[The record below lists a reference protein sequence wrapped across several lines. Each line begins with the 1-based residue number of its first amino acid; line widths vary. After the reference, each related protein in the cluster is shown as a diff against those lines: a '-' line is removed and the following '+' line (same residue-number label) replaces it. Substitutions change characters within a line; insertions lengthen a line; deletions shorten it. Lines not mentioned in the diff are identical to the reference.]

1 MSKLGYKKF
10 QKLKKYPMK
19 KSILL
24 LFLLAFSFS
33 YSQNGKIKLK
43 DSNFKSGEENIY
55 VYEAPYGIV
64 IPDNSLVSVFFA
76 GSTKGDYKNKYVPLL
91 KKGTDYEFSVK
102 VSDSTSVL
110 TLAVVDSKNKTV
122 DNNAEKGY
130 VVYLNTKTKQDLENA
145 KLSQLSIIWAVN
157 YILNTKITPEESI
170 KQYDELFKQNPKLTE
185 TDYYIDYLLN
195 LKYDLNKE
203 ETTPKLI
210 QIAQKLEKSKD
221 EKELTTAYTIYSKIR
236 NTEKETVL
244 KKQIIATFPK
254 GDVAKNDFW
263 YSYYSNISRTV
274 ESTLESQKK
283 YYSIFNDHSDL
294 ANNNFY
300 SQIISIY
307 TKNRDTIN
315 MDKYERLISDKLYF
329 TGMYNNE
336 AWSLVGEDLNSLA
349 KEIDFAEKISKKSID
364 FVKETMNNSKENGRQ
379 FQLQGEYNMNADT
392 YALILYKQKKY
403 DLAFQLQDEISKL
416 DGLDT
421 GGKERYAAYME
432 KVKGLEITKEYLEK
446 QLISGTDSKVMLNQL
461 QNIYKTLNLPE
472 GEFKKIKEST
482 SKIATQKA
490 KEEFIKTF
498 GTDKAIDFTLTNLEG
513 KNVKLSDYLGKVV
526 VLDFWATWCGP
537 CRASFPKM
545 QELVTKYKNDNVV
558 FLFMDVWERIE
569 PKETQSK
576 VTKFI
581 SENKYTFN
589 VIYDFK
595 DEIVSQYK
603 IESIPSKV
611 IIDKNGYFVSPNFHI
626 SPENLDALIADSLK
640 E

>member
-1 MSKLGYKKF
+1 
-10 QKLKKYPMK
+10 MK

-43 DSNFKSGEENIY
+43 NSIFKSGEENIY
-55 VYEAPYGIV
+55 VYEAPSGIV
-64 IPDNSLVSVFFA
+64 IPDNSLVGVVFS
-76 GSTKGDYKNKYVPLL
+76 GSTKGSYKNKYVPLL
-91 KKGTDYEFSVK
+91 KKGSDYEFSVK

-110 TLAVVDSKNKTV
+110 SLAVVDSKNKTV
-122 DNNAEKGY
+122 DNNTEKGY
-130 VVYLNTKTKQDLENA
+130 VVNLKTKQDLENA

-157 YILNTKITPEESI
+157 YILKTKITPEETI
-170 KQYDELFKQNPKLTE
+170 KQYEELFKQNPKLTE
-185 TDYYIDYLLN
+185 TDNYVDYLN
-195 LKYDLNKE
+195 LKYRINKE
-203 ETTPKLI
+203 ETEPKLI

-221 EKELTTAYTIYSKIR
+221 EKDLNTAYSIYSNLK
-236 NTEKETVL
+236 NKEKETVL

-254 GDVAKNDFW
+254 GDVAKSDFW

-294 ANNNFY
+294 TNNNFY

-315 MDKYERLISDKLYF
+315 MDKYERLIPDKLYI

-336 AWSLVGEDLNSLA
+336 AWSLVGEDLNSPA

-403 DLAFQLQDEISKL
+403 DLAFQLQDEISTF

-421 GGKERYAAYME
+421 GGKERFAAYME

-446 QLISGTDSKVMLNQL
+446 QLIGGIDSKVMLNQL
-461 QNIYKTLNLPE
+461 QYIYKTLNLPE
-472 GEFKKIKEST
+472 GEFKKIKENT
-482 SKIATQKA
+482 SKAASQKA
-490 KEEFIKTF
+490 KDELVKIF
-498 GTDKAIDFTLTNLEG
+498 GIDKAIDFTLTNLEG

-558 FLFMDVWERIE
+558 FLFMDVWEREE
-569 PKETQSK
+569 PKETQKK

-581 SENKYTFN
+581 SDNKYTFN